1 MKIWRE
7 SFNEVTFQSE
17 SFLSWKEGNYLLSLS
32 SRVKQRVGDNSSE
45 ICFFFF
51 KDRLSDVIKE
61 SFLIIIE

>member
-17 SFLSWKEGNYLLSLS
+17 SFLSWKAGNYLLSLS